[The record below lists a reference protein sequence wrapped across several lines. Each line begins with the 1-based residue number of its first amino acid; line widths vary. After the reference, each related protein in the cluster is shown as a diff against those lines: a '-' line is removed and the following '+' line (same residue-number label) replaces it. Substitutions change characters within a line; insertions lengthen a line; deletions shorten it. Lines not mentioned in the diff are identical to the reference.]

1 MADTF
6 SKLLDKVSSYQLFN
20 YLFPGIIFIEG
31 IEYLTRIVYPN
42 DNIVFRLFIYYIA
55 GMILSRIGS
64 VLIEPIFKKL
74 CWVVYASYG
83 NFLKALNGTEDET
96 IKPDPKLDVLVAENN
111 TYRTLVATFIT
122 MLIVYSFAQFEW
134 FYKFNDKFW
143 SMFVYFLLLIL
154 LFGLSFRKQTS
165 FVRQRTHSDLKL
177 KDDEQIEKL
186 KKKQREIKLWK
197 QIIG

>member
-1 MADTF
+1 MTDAI

-31 IEYLTRIVYPN
+31 IEYTTRIVYPS
-42 DNIVFRLFIYYIA
+42 DNLVFRFFIYYIA

-64 VLIEPIFKKL
+64 LFIEPIFKKL

-96 IKPDPKLDVLVAENN
+96 IKPDLKLDVLVAENN
-111 TYRTLVATFIT
+111 TYRTLAATFFM

-134 FYKFNDKFW
+134 FDKFNNTSW
-143 SMFVYFLLLIL
+143 SLYVYFALLII

-165 FVRQRTHSDLKL
+165 FVRSRTHSDLKL
-177 KDDEQIEKL
+177 KDKELIEGL
-186 KKKQREIKLWK
+186 KKDQKQVKLWK